1 MTEEIEIKLTYKDA
15 RAVEKKLEEMGIKK
29 EETIELCDRYY
40 SLTGDSMENTNE
52 LVRIRK
58 KGEKIELTLKGKCK
72 DENNVWTREEI
83 NVSIGD
89 MESMHKIL
97 LKSGYKMIKE
107 NASVR
112 SFWRTKDVEVTFIT
126 YSIPAHLEMIEVECS
141 SNNDIQ
147 KILKGLGK
155 LVKVA
160 GEELFSVFD
169 KKKS

>member
-1 MTEEIEIKLTYKDA
+1 MGQEIEIKLTYKDA
-15 RAVEKKLEEMGIKK
+15 ESVEKRLEDLGLNK
-29 EETIELCDRYY
+29 EETIDLCDRYY
-40 SLTGDSMENTNE
+40 SQTGDSMENTNE

-58 KGEKIELTLKGKCK
+58 KGDKIELTFKGKCQ

-97 LKSGYKMIKE
+97 LKSGYKIIKE

-112 SFWRTKDVEVTFIT
+112 SYWRAENIEVVFIT
-126 YSIPAHLEMIEVECS
+126 YSKPAHLEMIEVECTTS
-141 SNNDIQ
+141 EDIQ
-147 KILKGLGK
+147 KVLDGLGDTVQK
-155 LVKVA
+155 A

-169 KKKS
+169 KK